1 MGLWA
6 VDTTSPPMTQLTFSV
21 PWSGLCSDNRKFI
34 NGQFILT
41 KEYRASKELIGAL
54 SLAAARKAKWTRQE
68 GPLALEV
75 VVREPDRRRRD
86 LNWSK
91 HAKDGITAGEA
102 VWWDDSQVRWE
113 LWRFVEPCDKATAGA
128 QVTIRVL
135 DGFQDAPHIA
145 AHAPT
150 PVGRSEDVRPEP
162 PKRLQRQGR
171 VRRGAAAAVEP
182 AGAVARGAISRRQ
195 QAGTPRQRGTG
206 GAVAGRQAAPEVE
219 ARPVRPQAKATRPS
233 RHHLVESAR

>member
-1 MGLWA
+1 M
-6 VDTTSPPMTQLTFSV
+6 VDHLTFAV

-91 HAKDGITAGEA
+91 NAKDGITAGEA

-150 PVGRSEDVRPEP
+150 PVGRSDDVRPEP
-162 PKRLQRQGR
+162 PKRLQRQRR

-182 AGAVARGAISRRQ
+182 AGAVAGGPSGGRQ
-195 QAGTPRQRGTG
+195 QAGAPRQRRTG
-206 GAVAGRQAAPEVE
+206 GAVPRRQAAPKAQ
-219 ARPVRPQAKATRPS
+219 ARPVRTQTSTTATT
-233 RHHLVESAR
+233 HHFELESAR